1 MLNLIDKIGDWNP
14 QLLRELKG
22 RLKPFPVIIA
32 IVTSLATQLIIFLAQ
47 FRDFPGENY
56 RAYSKYCKVR
66 DLRKIKPELRYCPT
80 NQIDM
85 QLWWRDH
92 WEYMFLALS
101 IIFILTLLVGVTYLI
116 VNDLSQE
123 ERRGTLNFIRLSPQS
138 ETSIFIGKLL
148 GVPVLIYLVVLAA
161 IPFHIITGKL
171 ANIAFSH
178 ISLFYLVLLA
188 SCICFY
194 SIAVLFGIFGGSA
207 LAGFK
212 PWLASGL
219 VLMFLFMTA
228 LMSDN
233 NYYDNNIGFF
243 KIFSPMGITDY
254 LFPNLFRSRF
264 ASLNRLEFFGYSLGE
279 NVFSTVAIHLFNYS
293 VWTYWAWQGLK
304 RCFRNPKATIF
315 SKKQSYLIV
324 ASFEIIMIG
333 FILSNNFTNN
343 RRLWHQIE
351 SFYAWNLLLFVAL
364 FAIIL
369 PSRQTV
375 QDWARFRYQKVRSA
389 KNSLNKSL
397 LSDLITGEK
406 SPAILAIAINLLI
419 AASAFVLVI
428 LNVKLKFLLGD
439 YLPLASLGILLFIT
453 STIIY
458 ATIAQ
463 IMLMLKNSKRHLWAM
478 GTTAAA
484 IILPVFIISILNV
497 QPLKTDY
504 ISSIAW
510 LFTSS
515 FWYGISNARIS
526 TVFGVFICQLA
537 IAALLNWYLI
547 KQVKS
552 AGESATKALFVNS
565 EQLSVN
571 SYQ

>member
-22 RLKPFPVIIA
+22 RLKPFPLIIA

-101 IIFILTLLVGVTYLI
+101 VIFIFTLLVAGTYLI

-123 ERRGTLNFIRLSPQS
+123 ERHGTLNFIRLSPQS

-178 ISLFYLVLLA
+178 ISLFYLVLLT

-194 SIAVLFGIFGGSA
+194 SIAVLFGIFGGSV
-207 LAGFK
+207 LSGFK

-219 VLMFLFMTA
+219 VAIFLMMTA
-228 LMSDN
+228 SMSQSHYYHN
-233 NYYDNNIGFF
+233 NTAFLQ
-243 KIFSPMGITDY
+243 IFSPMGITDY
-254 LFPNLFRSRF
+254 LFPNLFRKGIP
-264 ASLNRLEFFGYSLGE
+264 SLNTLKFFSLPLGKHI
-279 NVFSTVAIHLFNYS
+279 FFIVAIHLLNYA

-315 SKKQSYLIV
+315 NKQQSYLIV
-324 ASFEIIMIG
+324 ATFEIIIVG
-333 FILSNNFTNN
+333 FLLSDSFINEHNFFN
-343 RRLWHQIE
+343 RIE
-351 SFYAWNLLLFVAL
+351 ALYGWNLLLFVGL
-364 FAIIL
+364 FAILL
-369 PSRQTV
+369 PSRQAV
-375 QDWARFRYQKVRSA
+375 QDWARFRYQKVSLA
-389 KNSLNKSL
+389 KDSSNNSLF
-397 LSDLITGEK
+397 SDLTMGEK

-419 AASAFVLVI
+419 AASAFMIII
-428 LNVKLKFLLGD
+428 LNVEVSFFQNNYQTLGC
-439 YLPLASLGILLFIT
+439 LGILLFIT

-497 QPLKTDY
+497 QPLNTDY
-504 ISSIAW
+504 ISSISW
-510 LFTSS
+510 LFTSG
-515 FWYGISNARIS
+515 FWYGVKNARIS
-526 TVFGVFICQLA
+526 TIFGVFICQLA

-552 AGESATKALFVNS
+552 AGESATKALFANIK
-565 EQLSVN
+565 Q
-571 SYQ
+571 